1 MKKIVQSISLI
12 VLIFAVFSVGSADDT
27 QAVLSGHVYST
38 PPMLPAFIP
47 LAGANVYLN
56 GNGITLQV
64 TSNPEGFYQ
73 FNDVKPGEYL
83 LSADASG
90 HLPAYHIDTIVVKQ
104 DTQISDLDI
113 FLTPYD
119 GLGFV
124 TLSGNVWGKYT
135 DELIHPAT
143 ITLFPVLS
151 TAADNSILMDSWGI
165 SVINNPDGSYVIKN
179 IPRGIYNVSCNA
191 RGYDSQ
197 LLKNV
202 NLTSGDVTLNFFLEP
217 LDPSITNLFAGMVY
231 NGQTNQPVP
240 YAVLTLNNLDGPE
253 IIYYARSDINGYYQ
267 FKSILPGNYELTCN
281 ARGFH
286 SFTTIITITQH
297 TWITD
302 FNISLKPI
310 NDILVTLYGYVLDAG
325 SDIKP
330 IYPAQIML
338 FGYSSSGE
346 IIVYRTQNNPDGSY
360 KIGNILPSTYM
371 ALCYVP
377 GYQTKIIRQL
387 PVYEPLSRFDFYLSP
402 MIHKWGYIAGNVQFD
417 RLGTPVHGADIKFF
431 SENAAYHHT
440 VTDRN
445 GNYIAR
451 LPAGKYYVSC
461 SYHDP
466 DGNYYYKEYY
476 DDVQSLGEATV
487 VTVRPNEITSHIDF
501 GIPFPLYQFTVT
513 ISGCVLDNNNMPLKE
528 ALVKAWQ
535 INVPF
540 FNCEKDIY
548 FAWTDKEGK
557 FKIEINL
564 DISNSTRPTP
574 LYGFIVS
581 AEKERYKTEFY
592 NEKPAPYL
600 ADILWAFQDTT
611 FTNVDFS
618 LDPWNAP
625 NSISGII
632 TSETGDAI
640 ANAFVIAFNKNSGET
655 IFTFTNNLGQYTLDA
670 LQPDYYY
677 LLFMAQG
684 YMPEFFDDKHV
695 WEDATPVLAIGTVN
709 GIDANLMPIFWDT
722 VGGTVAGTVCTP
734 NGQPLSGVLV
744 AIKNSTGD
752 IVGYDLTNEQGS
764 YQISGLGD
772 GDYQSFATKVNYG
785 SQSSPICINSAT
797 TEMILVNFEL
807 EQMVT
812 NLPGPGIE
820 EVSIPTKITLM
831 PNYPNPFNP
840 VTRIQF
846 ANPSTQKVRLIIYDI
861 LGKKV
866 KELVHQVLPSGWY
879 TFIWDAT
886 DNMGN
891 QVSSGIYF
899 YALETREE
907 RIVNKLIFNK

>member
-1 MKKIVQSISLI
+1 MKKIIQSISLLI
-12 VLIFAVFSVGSADDT
+12 LIFAIVSVGSADDT
-27 QAVLSGHVYST
+27 QAILSGHVYST

-47 LAGANVYLN
+47 LPGANVYLN

-64 TSNPEGFYQ
+64 TSNPEGYYQ
-73 FNDVKPGEYL
+73 FDAISPGKYV

-90 HLPAYHIDTIVVKQ
+90 HLPAYHIDTLVIEQ
-104 DTQISDLDI
+104 DTRINDLDI
-113 FLTPYD
+113 FLMPYD

-135 DELIHPAT
+135 DELIHPAI
-143 ITLFPVLS
+143 ITLYPVLS
-151 TAADNSILMDSWGI
+151 TTADNIIAVDSYGI

-179 IPRGIYNVSCNA
+179 IPRGIYNVSCRA
-191 RGYDSQ
+191 REYDVQ

-202 NLTSGDVTLNFFLEP
+202 NLSVGDVTLDFYLEP
-217 LDPSITNLFAGMVY
+217 LDPSITNLFAGRIY
-231 NGQTNQPVP
+231 HAQTNQPVP

-267 FKSILPGNYELTCN
+267 FKSILPGNYKLTCN
-281 ARGFH
+281 ARGFQ
-286 SFTTIITITQH
+286 SFSTIISIRQN

-310 NDILVTLYGYVLDAG
+310 NDILVSLYGYVLDAG
-325 SDIKP
+325 LDIKP

-338 FGYSSSGE
+338 IGYSSTGE
-346 IIVYRTQNNPDGSY
+346 IIIYRTQNNPDGSY

-371 ALCYVP
+371 ALCYAP
-377 GYQTKIIRQL
+377 GYQTKIIRHL
-387 PVYEPLSRFDFYLSP
+387 PVYKPLSRFDFYLSP
-402 MIHKWGYIAGNVQFD
+402 IIHEWGYIAGNVQFD
-417 RLGTPVHGADIKFF
+417 RLGTAVHGADIKFF
-431 SENAAYHHT
+431 SENAISHHT
-440 VTDRN
+440 VTDRH

-466 DGNYYYKEYY
+466 DGNYYYQEYY

-487 VTVRPNEITSHIDF
+487 VPVRPNEITSPIDF

-513 ISGCVLDNNNMPLKE
+513 ISGCVLDNDNMPLKE
-528 ALVKAWQ
+528 ALVKAWE
-535 INVPF
+535 INVPYLSS
-540 FNCEKDIY
+540 NQGIY
-548 FAWTDKEGK
+548 FARTDNEGK
-557 FKIEINL
+557 YKIEINL
-564 DISNSTRPTP
+564 DISNSTRPTR

-600 ADILWAFQDTT
+600 ADILWAFQDTS
-611 FTNVDFS
+611 FTTIDFS

-625 NSISGII
+625 NSINGTI

-640 ANAFVIAFNKNSGET
+640 ANAFVIAVNKNSGET
-655 IFTFTNNLGQYTLDA
+655 VFTFTNNLGQYTLAA

-684 YMPEFFDDKHV
+684 YIPEFFNDVHV
-695 WEDATPVLAIGTVN
+695 WENATPVLALGTVN
-709 GIDANLMPIFWDT
+709 GINANLMPIFWDT
-722 VGGTVAGTVCTP
+722 VGGTVAGTVHTP
-734 NGQPLSGVLV
+734 SGQPLSGVLV

-752 IVGYDLTNEQGS
+752 IIGYDLTNELGS

-772 GDYQSFATKVNYG
+772 GDYQSFATKVNYL
-785 SQSSPICINSAT
+785 SQSSPILINSAI

-807 EQMVT
+807 EQTLT
-812 NLPGPGIE
+812 NLPGPAVK

-840 VTRIQF
+840 VTHIQF
-846 ANPSTQKVRLIIYDI
+846 SNPTTQEVQLIIYDI

-866 KELVHQVLPSGWY
+866 KELVNQVLPSGWH

-886 DNMGN
+886 DIMGN

-907 RIVNKLIFNK
+907 KIVNKLIFNK